1 MFIRKSRK
9 KPLANGSPLLH
20 QDHGKP
26 RTRREFISQGLMAG
40 SATLFGASVFSL
52 FANPRQAAAALSS
65 DLENLKESC
74 GIAVSGAGKIPFICF
89 DLAGGANIAGSNVLM
104 GKAGGQ
110 MDFLTTAGYNK
121 LGLPGDMLPSD
132 PAFVNEELGLAFH
145 SDSGFLRGIMQSTS
159 ASTRAGV
166 DGAIIAARS
175 ENDTGNNPHNP
186 MYGIYKAGANGE
198 LLTLIGSQSSE
209 SGGNSMAPMNLI
221 DPEVRPTKVD
231 RPSDGNS

>member
-1 MFIRKSRK
+1 
-9 KPLANGSPLLH
+9 
-20 QDHGKP
+20 
-26 RTRREFISQGLMAG
+26 
-40 SATLFGASVFSL
+40 
-52 FANPRQAAAALSS
+52 
-65 DLENLKESC
+65 
-74 GIAVSGAGKIPFICF
+74 
-89 DLAGGANIAGSNVLM
+89 
-104 GKAGGQ
+104 
-110 MDFLTTAGYNK
+110 
-121 LGLPGDMLPSD
+121 MLPSD

-209 SGGNSMAPMNLI
+209 SGGGNSMAPMNLI
-221 DPEVRPTKVD
+221 DPPEVRPTKVD
-231 RPSDGNS
+231 RPSDASGLVDVGDLIGILDPSDAVAVMESIYQISDAKMKKSERWDHHR

>member
-1 MFIRKSRK
+1 
-9 KPLANGSPLLH
+9 
-20 QDHGKP
+20 
-26 RTRREFISQGLMAG
+26 MAG

-65 DLENLKESC
+65 DLENLKKSC

-231 RPSDGNS
+231 RPSDASGW

>member
-26 RTRREFISQGLMAG
+26 RTRREVISQGLMAG

-89 DLAGGANIAGSNVLM
+89 DLAGGANITRAHDGTPAGVR
-104 GKAGGQ
+104 
-110 MDFLTTAGYNK
+110 
-121 LGLPGDMLPSD
+121 LPPLPSFGD
-132 PAFVNEELGLAFH
+132 ADFYGLE
-145 SDSGFLRGIMQSTS
+145 
-159 ASTRAGV
+159 AGL
-166 DGAIIAARS
+166 
-175 ENDTGNNPHNP
+175 E
-186 MYGIYKAGANGE
+186 
-198 LLTLIGSQSSE
+198 
-209 SGGNSMAPMNLI
+209 
-221 DPEVRPTKVD
+221 
-231 RPSDGNS
+231 